1 MHPNLDDTLHMT
13 MDTPAPTRYTR
24 LLVATVS
31 ALAFAGCAQLPTA
44 RPQLSDVAPA
54 WAANSVNTVVFRK
67 NSLVTAGDTQYIAFY
82 DSDRY
87 VVLGRRKLGTRAW
100 TLHRTQYQGNAADA
114 HNTISIMVDGA
125 GYLHVAW
132 DHHDNRLRYA
142 KSVRPGA
149 LALGDRQPMTG
160 QDEDAVTYPEFH
172 RMPDGDLLFLFRNGA
187 SGEGNLV
194 VNRYD
199 VRTGTWHRLF
209 SNLISGEGER
219 SAYWQA
225 FVDGRGTIHLSW
237 VWRESPDVSSNH
249 DLAYARSRDGG
260 RTWEKSDGE
269 RYVLPITAATA
280 EYAVRIPTGSELINQ
295 TSMSADRDGRPY
307 IATYWRDRDS
317 RVPQYRIVR
326 RTAAGWQVTTLGFR
340 HTPFSLAG
348 GGTKAIPIA
357 RPQIMID
364 STRPRPAGVLVF
376 RDAER
381 GNKVSVVTITDF
393 DRPTWSIRDL
403 DEASVGAWEPT
414 FDTELW
420 RDKGELDLFVQ
431 DTSQVDGEGEAV
443 RPPSLVRVLA
453 WKPSF

>member
-1 MHPNLDDTLHMT
+1 MPL
-13 MDTPAPTRYTR
+13 PTRYAR
-24 LLVATVS
+24 LAAVPLS
-31 ALAFAGCAQLPTA
+31 ALAFAGCAQLPAAPA
-44 RPQLSDVAPA
+44 RLVDVAPA
-54 WAANSVNTVVFRK
+54 WANNSVNTVVFRK
-67 NSLVTAGDTQYIAFY
+67 NSLVTAGDMQYIAFY

-87 VVLGRRKLGTRAW
+87 VVLGRRKSGTSDW
-100 TLHRTQYQGNAADA
+100 TLHRTRYQGKATDA

-132 DHHDNRLRYA
+132 DQHDNRLRYA
-142 KSVRPGA
+142 KSLQPGG
-149 LALGDRQPMTG
+149 LELGDKQMMTG

-172 RMPDGDLLFLFRNGA
+172 RMPDGSLLFLFRNGA

-199 VRTGTWHRLF
+199 PRTGTWQRLF
-209 SNLISGEGER
+209 SNLISGEGQR

-225 FVDGRGTIHLSW
+225 YVDQHGTIHLSW

-269 RYVLPITAATA
+269 RYDLPITAASA
-280 EYAVRIPTGSELINQ
+280 EYAARIPAGSELINQ
-295 TSMSADRDGRPY
+295 TSMAADRDGRPY
-307 IATYWRDRDS
+307 IATYWRDSGS

-326 RTAAGWQVTTLGFR
+326 LTATGWRVTTLGYR
-340 HTPFSLAG
+340 HTPFTLAG

-364 STRPRPAGVLVF
+364 PTRPRPAGVLVF

-381 GNKVSVVTITDF
+381 GNKVSAATITDF
-393 DRPTWSIRDL
+393 DRPTWSVRDL
-403 DEASVGAWEPT
+403 DSASVGAWEPT

-420 RDKGELDLFVQ
+420 RQKAEVNLFVQ

-443 RPPSLVRVLA
+443 RPPSMVRVLA

>member
-1 MHPNLDDTLHMT
+1 MHISRQPRF
-13 MDTPAPTRYTR
+13 AR
-24 LLVATVS
+24 LFVATVS

-44 RPQLSDVAPA
+44 PARFSDVGPA
-54 WAANSVNTVVFRK
+54 WANNSVNTVVFRK
-67 NSLVTAGDTQYIAFY
+67 NSLVTAGDTQYVAFY
-82 DSDRY
+82 DSERY
-87 VVLGRRKLGTRAW
+87 VVLGRRKLGTRDW

-132 DHHDNRLRYA
+132 DHHNNRLRYA
-142 KSVRPGA
+142 KSVRPGV
-149 LALGDRQPMTG
+149 LELGDKQPMTG
-160 QDEDAVTYPEFH
+160 QGEDAVTYPEFH
-172 RMPDGDLLFLFRNGA
+172 RMPDGNLLFLFRDGA

-199 VRTGTWHRLF
+199 VATGTWQRLF
-209 SNLISGEGER
+209 SNLISGEGQR

-225 FVDGRGTIHLSW
+225 FVDTRGTIHLSW

-260 RTWEKSDGE
+260 RTWEKSDGA
-269 RYVLPITAATA
+269 RYALPITAATA
-280 EYAVRIPTGSELINQ
+280 EYAARIPTGSELINQ
-295 TSMSADRDGRPY
+295 TSMAADRDGRPY

-317 RVPQYRIVR
+317 QVPQYRIVR
-326 RTAAGWQVTTLGFR
+326 LTPGGWQVTTLGFR

-364 STRPRPAGVLVF
+364 ATRPRPAGVLVF

-393 DRPTWSIRDL
+393 DRPSWSIRDL
-403 DEASVGAWEPT
+403 DDASVGAWEPT

-420 RDKGELDLFVQ
+420 REKAELNLFVQ
-431 DTSQVDGEGEAV
+431 DTSQVDGEGQAA
-443 RPPSLVRVLA
+443 RPPTLVRVLA
-453 WKPSF
+453 WKPAF

>member
-1 MHPNLDDTLHMT
+1 MPL
-13 MDTPAPTRYTR
+13 PTRYAR
-24 LLVATVS
+24 LVAAPLS
-31 ALAFAGCAQLPTA
+31 ALAFAGCAQMPAAPA
-44 RPQLSDVAPA
+44 RIIDVAPA
-54 WAANSVNTVVFRK
+54 WANNSVNTVVFRK
-67 NSLVTAGDTQYIAFY
+67 NSLVTDGDMQYIAFY

-87 VVLGRRKLGTRAW
+87 VVLGRRKSGTSDW

-142 KSVRPGA
+142 KSLQPGG
-149 LALGDRQPMTG
+149 LELGDKRMMTG

-172 RMPDGDLLFLFRNGA
+172 RMPDGSLLFLFRNGA

-199 VRTGTWHRLF
+199 PGTGTWQRLF
-209 SNLISGEGER
+209 SNLISGEGQR

-225 FVDGRGTIHLSW
+225 FVDQHGTIHLSW

-280 EYAVRIPTGSELINQ
+280 EYAARIPTGSELINQ

-307 IATYWRDRDS
+307 IATYWRDGGS
-317 RVPQYRIVR
+317 QVPQYRIVR
-326 RTAAGWQVTTLGFR
+326 RTGAGWQVTTLGFR
-340 HTPFSLAG
+340 HTPFTLAG

-364 STRPRPAGVLVF
+364 PARPRPAGVLVF

-381 GNKVSVVTITDF
+381 GNKVSAVTITDF

-403 DEASVGAWEPT
+403 MDAPVGAWEPT

-420 RDKGELDLFVQ
+420 RRKAEVDLFVQ

-443 RPPSLVRVLA
+443 RPPSMVRVLA

>member
-1 MHPNLDDTLHMT
+1 MHIPV
-13 MDTPAPTRYTR
+13 PTRYAR
-24 LLVATVS
+24 LLAAPLS
-31 ALAFAGCAQLPTA
+31 ALAVAGCARLPTA
-44 RPQLSDVAPA
+44 PAPFTDVGPA

-67 NSLVTAGDTQYIAFY
+67 NSLVTAGDAQYVAFY
-82 DSDRY
+82 DADRY
-87 VVLGRRKLGTRAW
+87 VVLGRRKPGTRDW
-100 TLHRTQYQGNAADA
+100 TLHRTRYQGNAADA

-142 KSVRPGA
+142 KSLQPGG
-149 LALGDRQPMTG
+149 LELGDKQAMTG

-172 RMPDGDLLFLFRNGA
+172 RMPDGSLLFLFRNGA

-199 VRTGTWHRLF
+199 VGTGTWRRLF

-225 FVDGRGTIHLSW
+225 FVDRRGTIHLSW

-269 RYVLPITAATA
+269 RYVLPITAASA
-280 EYAVRIPTGSELINQ
+280 EYAARIPTGSELINQ

-307 IATYWRDRDS
+307 IATYWRDSDS

-326 RTAAGWQVTTLGFR
+326 LTATGWRVTTLGFR
-340 HTPFSLAG
+340 HTPFTLAG

-364 STRPRPAGVLVF
+364 SARQQPAGVLVF

-381 GNKVSVVTITDF
+381 GNKVSAVTITDF
-393 DRPTWSIRDL
+393 DRPSWSIRDL
-403 DEASVGAWEPT
+403 DDASVGAWEPT

-420 RDKGELDLFVQ
+420 REKAELNLFVQ
-431 DTSQVDGEGEAV
+431 DTSQVDGEGQAV
-443 RPPSLVRVLA
+443 RPPSMVRVLA

>member
-1 MHPNLDDTLHMT
+1 MSL
-13 MDTPAPTRYTR
+13 PTRYAR
-24 LLVATVS
+24 LVAAPLS
-31 ALAFAGCAQLPTA
+31 ALVFAGCAQMPAAPA
-44 RPQLSDVAPA
+44 RISDVGPA
-54 WAANSVNTVVFRK
+54 WANNSVNTVVFRK
-67 NSLVTAGDTQYIAFY
+67 NSLVTAGDMQYIAFY

-87 VVLGRRKLGTRAW
+87 VVLGRRKSGTSDW

-132 DHHDNRLRYA
+132 DHHNNRLRYA
-142 KSVRPGA
+142 KSLQPGG
-149 LALGDRQPMTG
+149 LDLGDKQMMTG

-172 RMPDGDLLFLFRNGA
+172 RMPDGSLLFLFRNGA

-199 VRTGTWHRLF
+199 PATGTWQRLF
-209 SNLISGEGER
+209 SNLISGEGQR

-225 FVDGRGTIHLSW
+225 FVDQHGTIHLSW

-260 RTWEKSDGE
+260 RTWETSDGT

-280 EYAVRIPTGSELINQ
+280 EYAARIPTGSELINQ
-295 TSMSADRDGRPY
+295 TSMSADADGRPY
-307 IATYWRDRDS
+307 IATYWRDGGS

-326 RTAAGWQVTTLGFR
+326 RTDAGWQVTTLGFR
-340 HTPFSLAG
+340 HTPFTLAG

-364 STRPRPAGVLVF
+364 PTRPRPAGVLVF

-381 GNKVSVVTITDF
+381 GNKVSAVTITDF

-403 DEASVGAWEPT
+403 MDAPVGAWEPT

-420 RDKGELDLFVQ
+420 RQKAEVDLFVQ

-443 RPPSLVRVLA
+443 RPPSMVRVLA
-453 WKPSF
+453 WKPAF